1 MRVKEGLKMP
11 NIVIYTQNDC
21 PPCTFV
27 KNYLTEKQVEFEER
41 NISNAN
47 YRQEM
52 IDLDAFATPLILI
65 DDEPMY
71 QVDMDKLNQKLGL

>member
-1 MRVKEGLKMP
+1 MP

-27 KNYLTEKQVEFEER
+27 KNYLTEKQVVFEER
-41 NISNAN
+41 NISNAT

>member
-1 MRVKEGLKMP
+1 MS

-27 KNYLTEKQVEFEER
+27 KNYLTEKQVVFEER
-41 NISNAN
+41 NISHAT